1 MAQVVKGNQR
11 TMQAPPKT
19 VEDALNLLLTILDK
33 ETMETFAG
41 RSEKDLKHYH
51 CTAGV
56 LITKEFKLTDGN
68 DELIESCRKFSGQSD
83 LDGKGA
89 SIVILKALWETL
101 RQMRH

>member
-1 MAQVVKGNQR
+1 MKGNQR

-19 VEDALNLLLTILDK
+19 VEDALTLLVSMLDR
-33 ETMETFAG
+33 ETMEIFAG
-41 RSEKDLKHYH
+41 RPEKDLKHYH

-56 LITKEFKLTDGN
+56 LIRKEFKLTDGN
-68 DELIESCRKFSGQSD
+68 DELVESCRKFSGQSD

-89 SIVILKALWETL
+89 SLVILKALWERL